1 MLSVSTVPAGPTGPT
16 GPNGMDASVV
26 AGQLSD
32 LSYKLD
38 RLKVAIAQTERD
50 KVVLEKRIKLGRNRP
65 LDYVPEDSRLIGH
78 TPDTLNCKIE
88 SLKYEVKRVR
98 LLKKQLKRQL
108 ATN

>member
-1 MLSVSTVPAGPTGPT
+1 MLSVSTMPTGPAGPTGPS
-16 GPNGMDASVV
+16 GIDASVV
-26 AGQLSD
+26 AEQLND

-38 RLKVAIAQTERD
+38 RLKVAIAQAEQD
-50 KVVLEKRIKLGRNRP
+50 KVILEKRIKLGRNRP
-65 LDYVPEDSRLIGH
+65 LDYIPEDSRLIGH
-78 TPDTLNCKIE
+78 TPDTLNCKID